1 MYVSGCFGQVM
12 SLLPENVQ
20 QQCYIYCSGTAVVQ
34 PAAATTSASTHNA
47 TQEPVKAQPL
57 SPLKP
62 DEQQGKEKLP
72 DLRHFYVA
80 LRVLAYGAWR
90 LTDSTEHPR
99 QILLEC
105 VADGVPIGHC
115 DASLTPNVVSEAVA
129 SLPDIAKLLALMPI
143 GYVQHLT
150 GVDANNQRLLV
161 DTEPV
166 ANLADATWLSLP
178 ASSSGRSSFPLYIVS
193 VSSEPSLAK
202 TLVQSLGRNLTR
214 GAKIRLRLAGLLVIQ
229 NDTPLLVEHFDG
241 QIGHAYHP
249 NRGGVRLRSE
259 EITHLLPFITAVLL
273 CNADTIGLECLQSRR
288 KLRLRHVV
296 RGPTRPHGII
306 SFFDGSGSFA
316 NTLAEE
322 LGPPCAMLI
331 AELDSSIRTVISA
344 VQGYHLDPATWTY
357 ANHRIP
363 VRYLAD
369 VWEIVHHHFAALRE
383 FLALLP
389 EDALIIFGAGSPCQ
403 DNTKIGR
410 GCGKLG
416 ITGTRSVHY
425 HVVYIVMYA
434 LQEMGL
440 AHRVVPMLENAG
452 SMANCFK
459 QYIQDTCGVPSSCI
473 HRINTAEWSAVSR
486 NRYFFVSPIS
496 CPRGKPTLGNKD
508 GCCLNLGASRFRHL
522 CPPGCER
529 EGSRRV
535 GT

>member
-1 MYVSGCFGQVM
+1 M
-12 SLLPENVQ
+12 
-20 QQCYIYCSGTAVVQ
+20 
-34 PAAATTSASTHNA
+34 
-47 TQEPVKAQPL
+47 
-57 SPLKP
+57 
-62 DEQQGKEKLP
+62 
-72 DLRHFYVA
+72 
-80 LRVLAYGAWR
+80 
-90 LTDSTEHPR
+90 
-99 QILLEC
+99 
-105 VADGVPIGHC
+105 
-115 DASLTPNVVSEAVA
+115 
-129 SLPDIAKLLALMPI
+129 
-143 GYVQHLT
+143 
-150 GVDANNQRLLV
+150 
-161 DTEPV
+161 
-166 ANLADATWLSLP
+166 
-178 ASSSGRSSFPLYIVS
+178 
-193 VSSEPSLAK
+193 
-202 TLVQSLGRNLTR
+202 
-214 GAKIRLRLAGLLVIQ
+214 
-229 NDTPLLVEHFDG
+229 
-241 QIGHAYHP
+241 
-249 NRGGVRLRSE
+249 RLRSE

-288 KLRLRHVV
+288 KLRLRHVA

-344 VQGYHLDPATWTY
+344 VQGYHLDPAAWTY

-452 SMANCFK
+452 SIANCFK
-459 QYIQDTCGVPSSCI
+459 QYISHQYCRMVCCI
-473 HRINTAEWSAVSR
+473 
-486 NRYFFVSPIS
+486 
-496 CPRGKPTLGNKD
+496 
-508 GCCLNLGASRFRHL
+508 
-522 CPPGCER
+522 
-529 EGSRRV
+529 
-535 GT
+535 